1 MFFSF
6 ILFFF
11 YGSKVKEVSRPDKE
25 AKRYRLEKDQKIGLL
40 TVFETTKLP
49 NKLTSV
55 SAPRRAALVS
65 CLYKTHVSY
74 AIDIYNNNVYET
86 STFSHIKA
94 LQ

>member
-6 ILFFF
+6 ILFF

-49 NKLTSV
+49 NK
-55 SAPRRAALVS
+55 
-65 CLYKTHVSY
+65 
-74 AIDIYNNNVYET
+74 
-86 STFSHIKA
+86 
-94 LQ
+94 